1 VTSPPAR
8 FHLEV
13 EPVIASVVRARDA
26 ATRWLTGTST
36 ISSSDDRAALGLV
49 VTETVAN
56 AVHHGRPGPVT
67 LDLTLA
73 EGVLVGEVRDR
84 GTWRGPEADHLVG
97 HLAERTAAVDAE
109 RGRGLTLAAAL
120 VDEFAVAPS
129 AAGTA
134 VRFVRHLGAGGR
146 RTDIPPSGASDG

>member
-8 FHLEV
+8 LHLVV
-13 EPVIASVVRARDA
+13 EPEIASVVRARDA
-26 ATRWLTGTST
+26 ATRWLTDTST
-36 ISSSDDRAALGLV
+36 TSSSDDRAALGLV

-56 AVHHGRPGPVT
+56 AVHHGGPGPVR

-84 GTWRGPEADHLVG
+84 GTWRGPAPDHLVG

-109 RGRGLTLAAAL
+109 RGRGLTLVAAL

-146 RTDIPPSGASDG
+146 RRHIPARGAPDG